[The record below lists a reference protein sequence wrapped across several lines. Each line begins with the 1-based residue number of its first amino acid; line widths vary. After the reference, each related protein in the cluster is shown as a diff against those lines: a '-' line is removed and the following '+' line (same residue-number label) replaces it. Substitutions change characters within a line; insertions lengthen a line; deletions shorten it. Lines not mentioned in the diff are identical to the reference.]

1 MYREAVMKQ
10 EMMTIVRQRELAPR
24 IYELVLAGE
33 LVKEMTMPGQF
44 LHIRVPRSDLLLRRP
59 ISINQYDPAEGTC
72 TIIYRI
78 EGDGTKYFAEMS
90 TGDQL
95 DVMGPLGHG
104 FEIEGLSTG
113 DTAFIV
119 GGGIGVPPLYQLSKE
134 LKAKGVKVI
143 HFLGFGSQEVVYY
156 ADEFQA
162 LGETRFSTDDG
173 TYGIQGN
180 VGNLLMAASEQPDA
194 VFACGNNGLLKTVE
208 QLYTE
213 VDNVQLSLESRMACG
228 MGACYACVC
237 HVPEDENKSV
247 KVCEDGPV
255 FQAGE
260 VIF

>member
-1 MYREAVMKQ
+1 MKQ
-10 EMMTIVRQRELAPR
+10 EMMTIVRQQELAPR

-33 LVKEMTMPGQF
+33 LVKEMAMPGQF

-59 ISINQYDPAEGTC
+59 ISINQYDSEKGTC
-72 TIIYRI
+72 TIIYRV
-78 EGDGTKYFAEMS
+78 EGDGTKYFSEMAV
-90 TGDQL
+90 GMKL

-104 FEIEGLSTG
+104 FEINDLNAG
-113 DTAFIV
+113 DTAFVV

-134 LKAKGVKVI
+134 LTAKGVRVI
-143 HFLGFGSQEVVYY
+143 HFLGFGTQEVVYF
-156 ADEFQA
+156 AEEFQE

-173 TYGIQGN
+173 TFGIQGN
-180 VGNLLMAASEQPDA
+180 VGNLLLSEKEQPDA

-208 QLYTE
+208 QLYSE
-213 VDNVQLSLESRMACG
+213 VENVQLSLESRMACG

-237 HVPEDENKSV
+237 HVPEDENESV

-255 FQAGE
+255 FKAGE

>member
-10 EMMTIVRQRELAPR
+10 EMMTIVRQQELAPR

-33 LVKEMTMPGQF
+33 LVQQMKMSGQF
-44 LHIRVPRSDLLLRRP
+44 LHIRVPRNDLLLRRP
-59 ISINQYDPAEGTC
+59 ISINQYDQDAGTC
-72 TIIYRI
+72 TIIYRV
-78 EGDGTKYFAEMS
+78 EGDGTKFFAELS
-90 TGDQL
+90 AGDQL

-104 FEIEGLSTG
+104 FEIDQLNAG

-134 LKAKGVKVI
+134 LNEKGIKVI
-143 HFLGFGSQEVVYY
+143 HFLGFGTQEVVYY

-173 TYGIQGN
+173 TFGLQGN
-180 VGNLLMAASEQPDA
+180 VGNLLLAESIQPDA

-208 QLYTE
+208 QLYNQVE
-213 VDNVQLSLESRMACG
+213 NVQLSLESRMACG

>member
-1 MYREAVMKQ
+1 MKQ
-10 EMMTIVRQRELAPR
+10 EMMTIVRQQELAPR
-24 IYELVLAGE
+24 IYELVLTGE
-33 LVKEMTMPGQF
+33 LVKEMSTPGQF

-59 ISINQYDPAEGTC
+59 I
-72 TIIYRI
+72 IYRV
-78 EGDGTKYFAEMS
+78 EGDGTRYFSEMS
-90 TGDQL
+90 AGDQL

-104 FEIEGLSTG
+104 FEIDSLNAG

-143 HFLGFGSQEVVYY
+143 HFLGFGTQEVVYY

-173 TYGIQGN
+173 TLGIQGN
-180 VGNLLMAASEQPDA
+180 VGNLLLAEERQPDA

-208 QLYTE
+208 QLYSE
-213 VDNVQLSLESRMACG
+213 VANVQLSLESRMACG

>member
-1 MYREAVMKQ
+1 
-10 EMMTIVRQRELAPR
+10 
-24 IYELVLAGE
+24 
-33 LVKEMTMPGQF
+33 
-44 LHIRVPRSDLLLRRP
+44 
-59 ISINQYDPAEGTC
+59 
-72 TIIYRI
+72 
-78 EGDGTKYFAEMS
+78 MS
-90 TGDQL
+90 AGDQL

-104 FEIEGLSTG
+104 FEIDSLNAG

-143 HFLGFGSQEVVYY
+143 HFLGFGTQEVVYY

-173 TYGIQGN
+173 TLGIQGN
-180 VGNLLMAASEQPDA
+180 VGNLLLAEERQPDA

-208 QLYTE
+208 QLYSE
-213 VDNVQLSLESRMACG
+213 VANVQLSLESRMACG

-260 VIF
+260 IIF

>member
-10 EMMTIVRQRELAPR
+10 EMMTIVRQQELAPK
-24 IYELVLAGE
+24 IYELVLSGE
-33 LVKEMTMPGQF
+33 LVKEIQMPGQF

-59 ISINQYDPAEGTC
+59 ISINQYDQDTGTC
-72 TIIYRI
+72 TIIYRV
-78 EGDGTKYFAEMS
+78 EGAGTKCFSELS
-90 TGDQL
+90 PGNQL

-104 FEIEGLSTG
+104 FEIDKLNAG

-119 GGGIGVPPLYQLSKE
+119 GGGIGVPPLYQLSKD
-134 LKAKGVKVI
+134 LKAKGVEVV
-143 HFLGFGSQEVVYY
+143 HFLGFGTQEAVYY
-156 ADEFQA
+156 ANEFQA
-162 LGETRFSTDDG
+162 LGETHFSTDDG
-173 TYGIQGN
+173 TFGVQGN
-180 VGNLLMAASEQPDA
+180 VGNLLMAKTSQPDA

-208 QLYTE
+208 QLYSKVE
-213 VDNVQLSLESRMACG
+213 NVQLSIESRMACG

-237 HVPEDENKSV
+237 HVPGDETKSV

>member
-1 MYREAVMKQ
+1 MKQ
-10 EMMTIVRQRELAPR
+10 EMMTIVRQQELAPR

-33 LVKEMTMPGQF
+33 LVQQMTMPGQF

-59 ISINQYDPAEGTC
+59 ISINQYDQETGTC
-72 TIIYRI
+72 TIIYRV

-90 TGDQL
+90 AGEKL

-104 FEIEGLSTG
+104 FEIDELKAG
-113 DTAFIV
+113 DTAFVV

-134 LKAKGVKVI
+134 LKAKGVKVV
-143 HFLGFGSQEVVYY
+143 HFLGFGTQEVVYY
-156 ADEFQA
+156 DEEFQQ
-162 LGETRFSTDDG
+162 LGETHFSTDDG
-173 TYGIQGN
+173 TFGVQGN
-180 VGNLLMAASEQPDA
+180 VGNLLMAESKQPDA

-208 QLYTE
+208 QLYSN
-213 VDNVQLSLESRMACG
+213 VGNVQLSLESRMACG

>member
-10 EMMTIVRQRELAPR
+10 EVMTIVRQKELAPK
-24 IYELVLAGE
+24 IYELVLTGE
-33 LVKEMTMPGQF
+33 LVKEMSMPGQF

-59 ISINQYDPAEGTC
+59 ISINQYDQDEKTC
-72 TIIYRI
+72 TIIYRV
-78 EGDGTKYFAEMS
+78 EGEGTKCFSELSA
-90 TGDQL
+90 GDQL

-104 FEIEGLSTG
+104 FEIDELHAG

-119 GGGIGVPPLYQLSKE
+119 GGGIGVPPLYQLSKD
-134 LKAKGVKVI
+134 LTAKGVKVV
-143 HFLGFGSQEVVYY
+143 HFLGFGTYEAVYY

-162 LGETRFSTDDG
+162 LGTTRFSTDDG
-173 TYGIQGN
+173 TFGIQGN
-180 VGNLLMAASEQPDA
+180 VGNLLLAEFIQPDA

-208 QLYTE
+208 QLYSE
-213 VDNVQLSLESRMACG
+213 VENVQLSIESRMACG

-237 HVPEDENKSV
+237 HVPGDENKSV